1 MYVNHLAALF
11 LCLQAFCSCFEQAKY
26 FDFRKKKKRQLLN
39 AVNAVQFFL
48 ILVIRNCCVISSERC
63 VH

>member
-26 FDFRKKKKRQLLN
+26 FDLEKKKRQLLN

-48 ILVIRNCCVISSERC
+48 ILVIRSCCVISSERC